1 MKKRVLSLLSST
13 TEVVYALG
21 CEDQLVG
28 RSHECDYPPA
38 VMTLP
43 ICTKP
48 KFNVDGSSIEVDGQV
63 KSILQN
69 ALSVYYINEDLLKEL
84 KPDIILTQ
92 SQCEVCAVSEKDVK
106 GVVKN
111 ITGINPDIIS
121 VEPNSVKDIF
131 KDIKII
137 AEALNVVDK
146 GADLIEFMK
155 YRIRTLK
162 KSYDDKSE
170 LTVAAI
176 EWIDPLMAAG
186 NWVPELIEMAGGINL
201 FGEAGKH
208 SPWMEYKDLIE
219 KDPQTII
226 IMPCGYNIQKSI
238 FEIDSLIKQKGWQK
252 INAVQNNKVYITDGN
267 QYFNRPGP
275 RIVDSLNIFAEI
287 FHPSHFNFNFEGSG
301 WLKYKCYDFCA

>member
-106 GVVKN
+106 SVVKN

-146 GADLIEFMK
+146 GADLIDFMK
-155 YRIRTLK
+155 NRIRTLK
-162 KSYDDKSE
+162 KSYDVKSE

-219 KDPQTII
+219 KDPHTII

-238 FEIDSLIKQKGWQK
+238 IEIDSLIKQKGWK
-252 INAVQNNKVYITDGN
+252 EINAVQNDKVYITDGN
-267 QYFNRPGP
+267 QFFNRPGP
-275 RIVDSLNIFAEI
+275 RIIESLEILIEI
-287 FHPSHFNFNFEGSG
+287 FHNDKTDFKHIDSG
-301 WLKYKCYDFCA
+301 WINFDSTK

>member
-1 MKKRVLSLLSST
+1 MKKKVLSLLSST

-84 KPDIILTQ
+84 KPDIIFTQ

-106 GVVKN
+106 SVVKN

-146 GADLIEFMK
+146 GADLIDFMK
-155 YRIRTLK
+155 NRIRTLK
-162 KSYDDKSE
+162 KSYDVKSE

-219 KDPQTII
+219 KDPHTII

-238 FEIDSLIKQKGWQK
+238 IEIDSLIKQKGWK
-252 INAVQNNKVYITDGN
+252 EINAVQNDKVYITDGN
-267 QYFNRPGP
+267 QFFNRPGP
-275 RIVDSLNIFAEI
+275 RIIESLEILIEI
-287 FHPSHFNFNFEGSG
+287 FHNDKTDFKHIDSG
-301 WLKYKCYDFCA
+301 WINFDSTK

>member
-28 RSHECDYPPA
+28 RSHECDYPPE

-146 GADLIEFMK
+146 GADLIDFMK
-155 YRIRTLK
+155 NRIRTLK
-162 KSYDDKSE
+162 KSYDVKSE

-252 INAVQNNKVYITDGN
+252 INAVQNDKVYITDGN
-267 QYFNRPGP
+267 QFFNRPGP
-275 RIVDSLNIFAEI
+275 RIIESLEILIEI
-287 FHPSHFNFNFEGSG
+287 FHNDKTDFKHIDSG
-301 WLKYKCYDFCA
+301 WINFDSTK

>member
-106 GVVKN
+106 SVVKN

-146 GADLIEFMK
+146 GADLIDFMK
-155 YRIRTLK
+155 NRIRTLK
-162 KSYDDKSE
+162 KSYDVKSE

-208 SPWMEYKDLIE
+208 SPWMQYKDLIE
-219 KDPQTII
+219 KDPHTII

-238 FEIDSLIKQKGWQK
+238 MEIDSLIKQKGWK
-252 INAVQNNKVYITDGN
+252 EINAVQNDKVYITDGN
-267 QYFNRPGP
+267 QFFNRPGP
-275 RIVDSLNIFAEI
+275 RIIESLEILIEI
-287 FHPSHFNFNFEGSG
+287 FHNDKTDFKHIDSG
-301 WLKYKCYDFCA
+301 WINFDSTK

>member
-13 TEVVYALG
+13 TEIVYALG

-28 RSHECDYPPA
+28 RSHECDYPHA

-48 KFNVDGSSIEVDGQV
+48 KFNVDGSSIEVDRQV

-106 GVVKN
+106 SVVEN

-137 AEALNVVDK
+137 AEALDVVDK
-146 GADLIEFMK
+146 GADLIDFMK
-155 YRIRTLK
+155 NRIRSLK

-186 NWVPELIEMAGGINL
+186 NWVPELIEIAGGVNL

-219 KDPQTII
+219 KDPHTII

-238 FEIDSLIKQKGWQK
+238 IEIDSLIKQKDWK
-252 INAVQNNKVYITDGN
+252 EINAVQNDKVYITDGN
-267 QYFNRPGP
+267 QFFNRPGP
-275 RIVDSLNIFAEI
+275 RIIESLEILIEI
-287 FHPSHFNFNFEGSG
+287 FHNDKTDFKHIDSG
-301 WLKYKCYDFCA
+301 WIKFNSKN

>member
-106 GVVKN
+106 SVVKN

-146 GADLIEFMK
+146 GADLIDFMK
-155 YRIRTLK
+155 NRIRTLK
-162 KSYDDKSE
+162 KSIDVKSE

-219 KDPQTII
+219 KDPHNII

-238 FEIDSLIKQKGWQK
+238 IEIDSLIKQKGWK
-252 INAVQNNKVYITDGN
+252 EINAVQNDKVYITDGN
-267 QYFNRPGP
+267 QFFNRPGP
-275 RIVDSLNIFAEI
+275 RIIESLEILIEI
-287 FHPSHFNFNFEGSG
+287 FHNDKTDFKHIDSG
-301 WLKYKCYDFCA
+301 WINFDSTK

>member
-1 MKKRVLSLLSST
+1 MKKRVLSLLPST

-38 VMTLP
+38 VITLP
-43 ICTKP
+43 ICTEP

-106 GVVKN
+106 SVVKN

-146 GADLIEFMK
+146 GADIIDFMK
-155 YRIRTLK
+155 NRIRTLK
-162 KSYDDKSE
+162 KPYDVKSE

-186 NWVPELIEMAGGINL
+186 NWVPELIEMAGGLNL

-219 KDPQTII
+219 KDPNNII

-238 FEIDSLIKQKGWQK
+238 IEIDSLIKQKGWQK

-275 RIVDSLNIFAEI
+275 RIIESLEILIEI
-287 FHPSHFNFNFEGSG
+287 FHDDKTNFKHLDSG
-301 WLKYKCYDFCA
+301 WIKFNSTN

>member
-106 GVVKN
+106 SVVKN

-146 GADLIEFMK
+146 GADLIDFMK
-155 YRIRTLK
+155 NRIRTLK
-162 KSYDDKSE
+162 KSYSVKSE

-219 KDPQTII
+219 KDPHNII

-238 FEIDSLIKQKGWQK
+238 IEIDSLIKQKGWK
-252 INAVQNNKVYITDGN
+252 EINAVQNDKVYITDGN
-267 QYFNRPGP
+267 QFFNRPGP
-275 RIVDSLNIFAEI
+275 RIIESLEILIEI
-287 FHPSHFNFNFEGSG
+287 FHNDKTDFKHIDSG
-301 WLKYKCYDFCA
+301 WINFDSTK

>member
-38 VMTLP
+38 VITLP
-43 ICTKP
+43 ICTEP

-106 GVVKN
+106 SVVKN

-146 GADLIEFMK
+146 GADLIDFMK
-155 YRIRTLK
+155 NRIRTLK
-162 KSYDDKSE
+162 KSYDVKSE

-219 KDPQTII
+219 KDPDNII

-238 FEIDSLIKQKGWQK
+238 IEIDSLIKQKGWK
-252 INAVQNNKVYITDGN
+252 EINAVQNDKVFITDGN

-275 RIVDSLNIFAEI
+275 RIIESLEILIEI
-287 FHPSHFNFNFEGSG
+287 FHNDKTDFKHIDSG
-301 WLKYKCYDFCA
+301 WINFDSTK

>member
-1 MKKRVLSLLSST
+1 MKKKVLSLLSSA

-48 KFNVDGSSIEVDGQV
+48 KFNVDGSSIEVDEKV

-106 GVVKN
+106 SVVKN

-146 GADLIEFMK
+146 GADLIDFMK
-155 YRIRTLK
+155 NRIRTLK
-162 KSYDDKSE
+162 KSYDVKSE

-219 KDPQTII
+219 KDPDNII

-238 FEIDSLIKQKGWQK
+238 IEIDSLIKQKGWK
-252 INAVQNNKVYITDGN
+252 EINAVQNDKVYITDGN

-275 RIVDSLNIFAEI
+275 RIIESLEILIEI
-287 FHPSHFNFNFEGSG
+287 FHNDKTDFKHIDSG
-301 WLKYKCYDFCA
+301 WINFDSTK